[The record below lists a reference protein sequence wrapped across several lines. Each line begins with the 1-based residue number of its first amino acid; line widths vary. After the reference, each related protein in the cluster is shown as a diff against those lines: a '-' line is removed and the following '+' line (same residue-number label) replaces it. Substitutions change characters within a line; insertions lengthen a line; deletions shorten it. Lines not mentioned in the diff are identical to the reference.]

1 MVALTLG
8 GEDLRDPDRTDPPGA
23 AEAGPSVHAPA
34 RAGDVAW
41 LSPGIAIACFDAAGR
56 TLTVNPPFVALWGH
70 SDPGEVVG
78 RAFQDFW
85 ASGPGAASAWE
96 QLHASGSWEGV
107 LVARRASGGEFDARV
122 SASVMRDD
130 AGAHLQTLLSCVDLT
145 ETRQVTEALRGSEAK
160 FAAAFR
166 DGPDAMIIT
175 RMADG
180 RVVEVNET
188 FVRVTGYTRDDVLGS
203 STIALGFWPDAA
215 TRERVVAGL
224 SAEGCVRDLEFS
236 FRGAGG
242 RLLPSLYTACMIE
255 IDGEPHVLS
264 LVRDMSAQ
272 KAAEATLRES
282 ETRLRD
288 ILENLQD
295 AYLRS
300 AADGR
305 LVFVSHSA
313 AAMFGFASTEEMRGL
328 PVAALYA
335 SPEARDALLEEMR
348 LVGRASGFVT
358 EGRRRDGSTFW
369 AEMNVKIVIDGEG
382 RPQGT
387 EGLVRDIT
395 ERRRSEDAL
404 RAGERL
410 LNEIAE
416 QSRTIAWEVDA
427 QGLYTFISP
436 VAELVFGYVPD
447 EIVGKLHFYDFHA
460 EEEREAFKA
469 AAFEVFARRERFVGF
484 ENSAQGKDGR
494 LVWVS
499 TNGMPVLGETGEL
512 LGYRGSDTDIT
523 ARKLAEAELV
533 RFRTIADRANYGA
546 AIATQDGTL
555 AYVNETMA
563 AMHGWNVGDLTGR
576 HLSVCHNEEQLV
588 RVGELLDVIARE
600 GAFQAEELWH
610 TRKDG
615 SVFPALMNAF
625 VIEGVEGEPGFQ
637 SVTMVDIS
645 DRKRAEDEIRQLNAD
660 LERRVRERTAEL
672 HAANKELEAFSYSVS
687 HDLRQPLRAIDGFCR
702 ILWEDQWEQLD
713 EAGRDSLER
722 VRAAA
727 QKMARLIDD
736 LLSLSRLSRREV
748 HVADVDVSALAEE
761 ILARLREEDPSRRV
775 ETAVAAGCVVRTDI
789 GLLEILLDNLL
800 RNAWKFSSVRETAH
814 IEFAETA
821 AAGERVFCV
830 RDDGAGFDPAYT
842 DKLFSPFQRL
852 HSEDE
857 FPGHGIGLATVQR
870 VVSRLD
876 GRCWAEGAVDG
887 GATFFFTLG
896 TPVG

>member
-1 MVALTLG
+1 MVSAVRDG
-8 GEDLRDPDRTDPPGA
+8 DDLRRTQ
-23 AEAGPSVHAPA
+23 
-34 RAGDVAW
+34 
-41 LSPGIAIACFDAAGR
+41 GIAIACLDPAGR
-56 TLTVNPPFVALWGH
+56 ILSVNPPFLALWGLK
-70 SDPGEVVG
+70 DPGEVVG
-78 RAFQDFW
+78 RAFEDFW
-85 ASGPGAASAWE
+85 APGPGASAAWE

-107 LVARRASGGEFDARV
+107 LVARRVSGDEFDARA
-122 SASVMRDD
+122 SACVMLDD
-130 AGAHLQTLLSCVDLT
+130 AGAHLQTVVSCVDLT
-145 ETRQVTEALRGSEAK
+145 ETRQVAEALRGSEAK

-166 DGPDAMIIT
+166 DGPDALIIT

-180 RVVEVNET
+180 RVIEVNEA

-242 RLLPSLYTACMIE
+242 RILPSLYTACMIE

-272 KAAEATLRES
+272 KAVEATLRDS

-300 AADGR
+300 DVDGL
-305 LVFVSHSA
+305 LVFASHSA
-313 AAMFGFASTEEMRGL
+313 AAMFGFASTEEMRGV
-328 PVAALYA
+328 PVASLYA
-335 SPEARDALLEEMR
+335 SPETRHALLEEVR

-369 AEMNVKIVIDGEG
+369 AEMNVKIVVDGEG

-436 VAELVFGYVPD
+436 VVERVFGYRRD
-447 EIVGKLHFYDFHA
+447 EIEGRLHFYDLHP

-469 AAFEVFARRERFVGF
+469 AAFEVFARREHFVGF

-499 TNGMPVLGETGEL
+499 TNGMPVIGETGEL

-533 RFRTIADRANYGA
+533 RFRTIADKANYGA
-546 AIATQDGTL
+546 AVAARDGTL
-555 AYVNETMA
+555 TYVNETMA
-563 AMHGWNVGDLTGR
+563 AMHGWDVGDLTGR

-588 RVGELLDVIARE
+588 KVGELLGVIARE
-600 GAFQAEELWH
+600 GAFQAEEVWH

-625 VIEGVEGEPGFQ
+625 VIEGERGEADFQ
-637 SVTMVDIS
+637 SVTMLDIS

-672 HAANKELEAFSYSVS
+672 HAANEELEAFSYSVS

-736 LLSLSRLSRREV
+736 MLSLSRLSRRDV
-748 HVADVDVSALAEE
+748 HIADVDVSALVAE
-761 ILARLREEDPSRRV
+761 IVARLHEADPSRRV
-775 ETAVAAGCVVRTDI
+775 EARIAEGCVVRSDA

-800 RNAWKFSSVRETAH
+800 RNAWKFSSIRETAH
-814 IEFAETA
+814 LEFAETEVD
-821 AAGERVFCV
+821 GERVFCV

-842 DKLFSPFQRL
+842 DKLFRPFQRL
-852 HSEDE
+852 HGDDE
-857 FPGHGIGLATVQR
+857 FVGNGIGLATVQR

-876 GRCWAEGAVDG
+876 GQCWAEGAVDR